1 MKRVF
6 FVVAL
11 LVGSL
16 LAGLAISASASAAVP
31 CRDRIFNDWY
41 HDGRIASSYP
51 TSCYRDALRHI
62 PADAKVYSSLATD
75 INSAMLASIHRQQGK
90 SAPKEVGHGLKA
102 MQSGSNGQLVSL
114 GNPSTP
120 HDPAADGTAP
130 SSASPASA
138 ASATGAAD
146 SGSSPPLP
154 ILVLGGVA
162 LALAAAGAVGT
173 GVRHVRR
180 RR

>member
-1 MKRVF
+1 MSRLL

-11 LVGSL
+11 LTASL

-51 TSCYRDALRHI
+51 TGCYRDALKHI
-62 PADAKVYSSLATD
+62 PADARIYSSLATD
-75 INSAMLASIHRQQGK
+75 IKSAMLASLQRQHGK
-90 SAPKEVGHGLKA
+90 SAPKQVGHGLEA
-102 MQSGSNGQLVSL
+102 MQAGGSNGQLVS
-114 GNPSTP
+114 NANSTP
-120 HDPAADGTAP
+120 HDPAPGGTA
-130 SSASPASA
+130 SSNGTA
-138 ASATGAAD
+138 ASATGVAD
-146 SGSSPPLP
+146 TGSSTPLP
-154 ILVLGGVA
+154 ILVLGGIA